1 MNYFWQELQ
10 SFPKVEKFHLVKY
23 YHKTKELRLL
33 IATVKKSKVIKVE
46 TFDTDDEDIDMTLEI
61 VNDWKVGDERMS
73 QEIMWNFVEKAVKT
87 GQKNPLPG
95 CINIELGVDVND
107 VFISK

>member
-1 MNYFWQELQ
+1 M
-10 SFPKVEKFHLVKY
+10 KY

-61 VNDWKVGDERMS
+61 VND
-73 QEIMWNFVEKAVKT
+73 
-87 GQKNPLPG
+87 
-95 CINIELGVDVND
+95 
-107 VFISK
+107 